1 MEYEKPKKYGK
12 ILVKN
17 GTYTD
22 KNGNTKNRYHE
33 IGLVFATEDMQRI
46 SVKFHNTQNGE
57 GQWAYIFKDEEKDF
71 GEKVN
76 LDEIKGVF

>member
-1 MEYEKPKKYGK
+1 
-12 ILVKN
+12 
-17 GTYTD
+17 
-22 KNGNTKNRYHE
+22 
-33 IGLVFATEDMQRI
+33 MQRI